1 MKISDK
7 FKDYDG
13 AAAWDVVVNHV
24 MVNRTITTLTG
35 ICFDAT
41 FVGNC
46 LFLKGGRPGTKR
58 ADKGEYLTSK
68 DFIRTYDICRHWD
81 DIHTGNVKPYIK
93 RQQTPFIA
101 LLVCAGILE

>member
-7 FKDYDG
+7 FKDADG
-13 AAAWDVVVNHV
+13 AAAWDAVVKYV
-24 MVNRTITTLTG
+24 MVNRTNTTLTG
-35 ICFDAT
+35 ISFDAT

-58 ADKGEYLTSK
+58 AEKGEYLTSK
-68 DFIRTYDICRHWD
+68 DFIRAYDICRDWE
-81 DIHTGNVKPYIK
+81 DIHTGNVKPFIK

-101 LLVCAGILE
+101 LLVCAGNLE